1 MVKRKRHR
9 VKTVKDLSSLVPK
22 KVKAKKSGRNALV
35 DEKEARRLAVDP
47 TMTVADI
54 NRETAEIERLA
65 ASERKVKKRGKIR
78 TAEDCS
84 IPEVGVLE
92 GGWRAEKK
100 KRKLQKQAKKGLGAS
115 A

>member
-35 DEKEARRLAVDP
+35 DEREARRLEVDP
-47 TMTVADI
+47 KMTVAEI
-54 NRETAEIERLA
+54 NRETEEIERLA
-65 ASERKVKKRGKIR
+65 ASELKVKKRGKVR

-84 IPEVGVLE
+84 VPEVGVLE
-92 GGWRAEKK
+92 GGWRAEKM
-100 KRKLQKQAKKGLGAS
+100 KRKSQKQVKKGLGTS

>member
-22 KVKAKKSGRNALV
+22 KVKAKKRGRAALV
-35 DEKEARRLAVDP
+35 DETEAQRLEMDP
-47 TMTVADI
+47 TVTVADI
-54 NRETAEIERLA
+54 QRETEEIERLA
-65 ASERKVKKRGKIR
+65 QSERKVKKRGKIR
-78 TAEDCS
+78 TSEECS

-100 KRKLQKQAKKGLGAS
+100 KRKQVKKGLGPS
-115 A
+115 V